1 MKIKRTQLLEHLK
14 DFVLNGN
21 GIIIGSP
28 GVGKTYTLIELID
41 YLKTLNIPS
50 FLLPIDQLGN
60 GTDKELQTEL
70 SYEGDLIEKLKN
82 EIKVPGHNNGILLF
96 DAFDAARNELTR
108 KTFLKIIQ
116 RAVQDLPGLWNV
128 IVTVRTYDAKKSS
141 ELLNLFGV
149 SSDSDLSDYSETNI
163 LCRHFKIPP
172 LSENEISQAFCQ
184 IPNLKMIYESAPQE
198 FKMILKIPFNL
209 WLLEKILSSA
219 ENPPDFSQISSIVQL
234 LNIFWKL
241 RVKIKNN
248 KDDREYV
255 LTNIARRMINEKS
268 LSVRKENVYQP
279 EIHDVWIELFS
290 DEILV
295 EASSTG
301 QRISFSHNILFD
313 YAISVLLIEDQP
325 DKLISFITEDYSR
338 PLFLRPSLTYYL
350 TRLWYDSP
358 NTFWNIFWKIL
369 PSSSGYLR
377 MFSKILPTS
386 VLVYEM
392 RKADQLQP
400 LIKAISEG
408 QSNASEA
415 ILRLLQ
421 AMRALKIERDELWI
435 DILDKL
441 ADYIHR
447 EFVWNLALITSDIL
461 SRTKNGMTKKICGN
475 IARRILKW
483 LWQQRKIKKEDWID
497 KLCASWAIPL
507 VSDSY
512 DTDPEASRPL
522 LEKILHMIKEPA
534 FPIQFIYRIT
544 ERVNKILPHDP
555 EFINLVYASVFG
567 HIEESQEKTNFGT
580 PVMQFSSTRR
590 QDYNMCQY
598 NLIKYFPE
606 FLRNAPILAT
616 RFVIRSLNTFVISK
630 HVMGHMKKGVTLDDL
645 VEEFEFRG
653 EIAHYMSDSSH
664 IWDAGTYKDQE
675 IKMATDLFKYI
686 TELVSLPDKKSEFDT
701 ILDIFRDEVY
711 VAFIWKYLLKT
722 AAEHTELFTQHL
734 YKLCVARPIQ
744 AGPDTVYEVGL
755 FIKNAASEFTKEQ
768 LHEIEKTIIALPN
781 SYGETRNYLMHYRNR
796 LLMCIPQESLSTKEG
811 RDIYRKIKQSGK
823 ILENKPL
830 VRFESK
836 TEPYTEKKCLQEQG
850 ADLTTP
856 GNKELQDYYTPL
868 EKFRSDWFNKIPS
881 SEAIKNILPSAKQL
895 LTVLTQTT
903 EAHEAVIET
912 AWTKIAACVETI
924 SRADISPLSEEY
936 EFCRDQLLFC
946 AKHASPKP
954 NPEYDA
960 QYSFPSWSPAP
971 RTYTA
976 LGIPRLIGIKSD
988 SELLKAIRNLVHDKV
1003 PSVRYLV
1010 MGEIYKII
1018 DNAPDEFWENVED
1031 RANNESNWVVQKALC
1046 NSIANIIMKEENQAV
1061 KILEKL
1067 INTIFSANDSK
1078 DLFDCLTYLL
1088 AWLVVIRQN
1097 TWALQVTNSFLEKP
1111 ILLRKPLKRITYYV
1125 FEYIKPHIIISS
1137 ENCKF
1142 AERGTDWLMKV
1153 LDSVSSGVESMHTIP
1168 ENKWNE
1174 ELQKQLHD
1182 VYSIIDEIVMRI
1194 YLCADVNDALRDK
1207 GEKPIPEEHR
1217 EIFYQKI
1224 KPILEKILRFTSD
1237 KEKGFLIPST
1247 AQHFMEL
1254 LNGVLKYDPKGV
1266 LHMAMQVVK
1275 SSEPLGY
1282 HIDSMA
1288 IREVVNLI
1296 ETILADYRCDV
1307 QSEDSLNDLL
1317 NLLDVFT
1324 NTGWPEALQLVWRL
1338 DEIFR

>member
-1 MKIKRTQLLEHLK
+1 MKIERTQLLEHLK
-14 DFVLNGN
+14 DFALNGN

-28 GVGKTYTLIELID
+28 GVGKTYILIELID
-41 YLKTLNIPS
+41 YLKGLNIPS

-70 SYEGDLIEKLKN
+70 SYEGDLIEKLKK
-82 EIKVPGHNNGILLF
+82 EIKISGQKKGILLF
-96 DAFDAARNELTR
+96 DAFDAARNESIRKNFLT
-108 KTFLKIIQ
+108 IIQ

-128 IVTVRTYDAKKSS
+128 IVTVRTYDAKKSH
-141 ELLNLFGV
+141 ELLSLFGV
-149 SSDSDLSDYSETNI
+149 SSDSDLSNYSEANI

-172 LSENEISQAFCQ
+172 LSENEVSQAFCQ
-184 IPNLKMIYESAPQE
+184 IPDLEMIYESASQE
-198 FKMILKIPFNL
+198 FKTILKIPFNL

-219 ENPPDFSQISSIVQL
+219 KHPSDFSQISSIVQL

-241 RVKIKNN
+241 RVKVKYNR
-248 KDDREYV
+248 DDREYV

-295 EASSTG
+295 EASSMG

-325 DKLISFITEDYSR
+325 DKLISFITKDYSR

-358 NTFWNIFWKIL
+358 DTFWSIFWEIL

-377 MFSKILPTS
+377 MFAKILPTS
-386 VLVYEM
+386 VIVCET
-392 RKADQLQP
+392 RKVEQLHP
-400 LIKAISEG
+400 LINAISEN

-435 DILDKL
+435 NILDKF

-447 EFVWNLALITSDIL
+447 DFIWNLALMTSDIL
-461 SRTKNGMTKKICGN
+461 NRTKDEITKKICGS

-483 LWQQRKIKKEDWID
+483 LWQQRNANKEDWLD
-497 KLCASWAIPL
+497 KLCASWVIPL
-507 VSDSY
+507 VADTYS
-512 DTDPEASRPL
+512 TDPEASRLL
-522 LEKILHMIKEPA
+522 LEKVLHMIKEPA

-544 ERVNKILPHDP
+544 ERINKILPHDP
-555 EFINLVYASVFG
+555 EFVNLVYASVFG
-567 HIEESQEKTNFGT
+567 HTETSQEKTNFGT

-598 NLIKYFPE
+598 HLIKYFPE

-616 RFVIRSLNTFVISK
+616 RFVIKSLNTFVISK
-630 HVMGHMKKGVTLDDL
+630 HVMGYMKKGVTLDDL

-653 EIAHYMSDSSH
+653 EKAHCMSDSSH

-686 TELVSLPDKKSEFDT
+686 IELASLSNKKAEFNA
-701 ILDIFRDEVY
+701 ILDILRDEVY

-722 AAEHTELFTQHL
+722 TAEHVELFAQHL

-768 LHEIEKTIIALPN
+768 LREIEKTIIALPN
-781 SYGETRNYLMHYRNR
+781 SYGETRKYLMHYRDR
-796 LLMCIPQESLSTKEG
+796 LLMCIPQELLSTKEG
-811 RDIYRKIKQSGK
+811 RDIYEKIKNSGK
-823 ILENKPL
+823 ILENRPL
-830 VRFESK
+830 VRFKSK
-836 TEPYTEKKCLQEQG
+836 TEFYTEEKYLQDKG
-850 ADLTTP
+850 ADIVSP
-856 GNKELQDYYTPL
+856 ENKELQSLYAPL
-868 EKFRSDWFNKIPS
+868 EKFRSDWFNKVPS
-881 SEAIKNILPSAKQL
+881 SEAIIDILSSAKQL
-895 LTVLTQTT
+895 LTVLEQKT
-903 EAHEAVIET
+903 EAHDAVVET
-912 AWTKIAACVETI
+912 AWTKIAACAETI
-924 SRADISPLSEEY
+924 SRADIDPQSEEY

-946 AKHASPKP
+946 AKHNSPKP

-971 RTYTA
+971 RTYAA
-976 LGIPRLIGIKSD
+976 LGIPRLVSIKSD
-988 SELLKAIRNLVHDKV
+988 SELLKAIENLVHDKV

-1010 MGEIYKII
+1010 MGELYKII
-1018 DNAPDEFWENVED
+1018 DNTPDEFWKNVDD
-1031 RANNESNWVVQKALC
+1031 RADHELNWVVQKALC
-1046 NSIANIIMKEENQAV
+1046 NSLANIISKEENQTV
-1061 KILEKL
+1061 KTLEKL
-1067 INTIFSANDSK
+1067 INNIFSTNDNK

-1088 AWLVVIRQN
+1088 AWLVIIRQN
-1097 TWALQVTNSFLEKP
+1097 TWALQVTNDFSEKP
-1111 ILLRKPLKRITYYV
+1111 IQLRKPLKRITYYI
-1125 FEYIKPHIIISS
+1125 FEYIKPHIIVSS

-1142 AERGTDWLMKV
+1142 ADRGIDWLMKV
-1153 LDSVSSGVESMHTIP
+1153 TDSVACGVKSMRNIP
-1168 ENKWNE
+1168 EEEWNE
-1174 ELQKQLHD
+1174 ESEKKLHD
-1182 VYSIIDEIVMRI
+1182 IYSIIDEIVMRA
-1194 YLCADVNDALRDK
+1194 YLYADVNYALRDK
-1207 GEKPIPEEHR
+1207 GERAIPEEQR
-1217 EIFYQKI
+1217 KAFYQKI
-1224 KPILEKILRFTSD
+1224 KPVLEKILGFTVD
-1237 KEKGFLIPST
+1237 REKGYLIPST

-1275 SSEPLGY
+1275 SSEALGY

-1288 IREVVNLI
+1288 IREVVNLV
-1296 ETILADYRCDV
+1296 ETMLTDYRSDV
-1307 QSEDSLNDLL
+1307 QNEESLNDLL